1 MPAIKTFTDLDAWK
15 EGHELVILVYDITKR
30 YPTDERFNLVSQSRR
45 AVISVT
51 NNIAEGFGRFHY
63 KDKLIFYY
71 DARGS
76 VLEVQNCLLAAKDT
90 GVLKSQ
96 QDFQRVWSQSEF
108 AYQKINGLIASI
120 NRRIP

>member
-1 MPAIKTFTDLDAWK
+1 MDAWK
-15 EGHELVILVYDITKR
+15 EGHKLVVLVYDITSR
-30 YPTDERFNLVSQSRR
+30 YPSDERFNLVSQSRR
-45 AVISVT
+45 AVVSVT
-51 NNIAEGFGRFHY
+51 NNIAEGFGRYHY

-90 GVLKSQ
+90 GVLQSQ
-96 QDFQRVWSQSEF
+96 QDFQKTWSQSEL
-108 AYQKINGLIASI
+108 AYRKINGLIASI